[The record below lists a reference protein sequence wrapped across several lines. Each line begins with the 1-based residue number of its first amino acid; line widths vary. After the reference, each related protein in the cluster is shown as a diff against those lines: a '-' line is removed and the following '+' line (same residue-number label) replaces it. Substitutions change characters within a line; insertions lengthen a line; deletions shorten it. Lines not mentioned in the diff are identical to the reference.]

1 MAADMAHE
9 PRINQT
15 SLGDGAVLVLS
26 GDWTAPHA
34 RLIEDLAH
42 RALPQARR
50 IVIDLTGIARLDTFG
65 ACAISMLRD
74 AAGGAGMKPVLMGM
88 AERNAPIFAA
98 LDPATAAEP
107 PRPRASLLDA
117 PESIGRN
124 LTNAGA
130 DALALFSMLG
140 RLVASFGRGL
150 RDPSRLRF
158 PSIVHH
164 LDRTGV
170 RAAPIVLLMTFLIGC
185 IIAQQGFFHFRQFGA
200 TDYVV
205 DLVTVLTLREI
216 GVLLVIIMVAGRS
229 GSSYAA
235 EIGSMKMREEID
247 ALRTMGLDPVD
258 VLILPRVL
266 ALVVAAPLL
275 TLLGM
280 LAALLGAG
288 VVAFLYED
296 MNPAIFLLRLREAA
310 TFSHL
315 EVGLVKAPVMALV
328 VAMTGAIE
336 GLRVSGSAES
346 LGLGATSSVVKSIF
360 LVIVLDG
367 LFAILFAWLGM

>member
-1 MAADMAHE
+1 MAGE

-15 SLGDGAVLVLS
+15 SLGEGAVLLLS
-26 GDWTAPHA
+26 GDWTAGHA
-34 RLIEDLAH
+34 RLIESLAA

-50 IVIDLTGIARLDTFG
+50 IVIDLTGVERLDTFG
-65 ACAISMLRD
+65 ACAIATLRD
-74 AAGGAGMKPVLMGM
+74 AATAAGRAPVLMGM
-88 AERNAPIFAA
+88 AERNAPIFDA
-98 LDPATAAEP
+98 LGPTSAPPPPA
-107 PRPRASLLDA
+107 RARVSMLDA
-117 PESIGRN
+117 PETIGRT
-124 LTNAGA
+124 LTFAGA
-130 DALALFSMLG
+130 DTLALFSMLG
-140 RLVASFGRGL
+140 RLTSSFGRGL
-150 RDPSRLRF
+150 REPARLRF

-164 LDRTGV
+164 LDRTGA
-170 RAAPIVLLMTFLIGC
+170 RAAPIIVLMTFLIGC

-258 VLILPRVL
+258 VLILPRVI
-266 ALVVAAPLL
+266 ALVIAAPLL
-275 TLLGM
+275 TMLGM
-280 LAALLGAG
+280 LSALLGAG
-288 VVAFLYED
+288 VVALLYED
-296 MNPAIFLLRLREAA
+296 MSPMVFLMRLREAA
-310 TFSHL
+310 TLTYL
-315 EVGLVKAPVMALV
+315 EIGLVKAPFMALI
-328 VAMTGAIE
+328 VATVGCIE
-336 GLRVSGSAES
+336 GLRVTGSAES
-346 LGLGATSSVVKSIF
+346 LGLGTTASVVKSIF